1 MRQPNIGH
9 GLQNDEPVSAFR
21 LTRAP
26 RCRSVPTEAH
36 VLSYKETCLLA
47 LAGQDA
53 VGQTHHLP
61 PVSFSECGTIC
72 QQ

>member
-1 MRQPNIGH
+1 MSQPNIGH
-9 GLQNDEPVSAFR
+9 GLQNDEPVSAVQ

-26 RCRSVPTEAH
+26 RSRSVPTEAH

-53 VGQTHHLP
+53 VGQTHHLS